1 MSANFF
7 LSEYFFNESDFCTNT
22 PYFLILFRKC
32 SVTEIE
38 YSTEIEYGKSQTRF
52 NLSSFLLGLAFF
64 VYPVEVSEVSK
75 TWSDIKNKINNKCR
89 YLKKQTVT
97 HLSSADSVV
106 ENVSVSQ

>member
-1 MSANFF
+1 MRAIFVQT
-7 LSEYFFNESDFCTNT
+7 LHI
-22 PYFLILFRKC
+22 FLILFRKC

-38 YSTEIEYGKSQTRF
+38 YDKSQTRF

-89 YLKKQTVT
+89 YLKEQMVT

-106 ENVSVSQ
+106 ENVTVSQ